1 MASLQAQRTQKMIQ
15 NAFVELLQEESFR
28 EVTVTQIARR
38 ALINRQT
45 FYNYYL
51 DKYDLTEKLTAEML
65 AIFDRLLTKRAQK
78 MEEHESLTTF
88 VLLGRANGIY
98 DELFRHRQLILK
110 LFQIQYDERS
120 LQSQLH
126 RRVEQ
131 TLNEVITPRP
141 SEFTLDFCAGAFV
154 NMVRH
159 VLLMGRFPNEEEIK
173 ELKRVMM
180 TVLS

>member
-28 EVTVTQIARR
+28 EVTVTQIAKR

-51 DKYDLTEKLTAEML
+51 DKYDLTEKLTTEML
-65 AIFDRLLTKRAQK
+65 AVFDRLLAKRARRMK
-78 MEEHESLTTF
+78 EHESLATF
-88 VLLGRANGIY
+88 IHLDQVSGIY
-98 DELFRHRQLILK
+98 DELFRYRQLILK

-120 LQSQLH
+120 LQNQLH
-126 RRVEQ
+126 RRIEQ
-131 TLNEVITPRP
+131 TLREIISPQP
-141 SEFTLDFCAGAFV
+141 SEFVLDFCASAFV
-154 NMVRH
+154 NMMRH
-159 VLLMGRFPNEEEIK
+159 VLSMGRFPTEEEIE
-173 ELKRVMM
+173 ELKRVLQ